1 MNLQFK
7 QYHLYFIFLW
17 LSVALSCTSI
27 RPSHEQK
34 TPLPW
39 PHKDKSPAL
48 VILPFENTTEE
59 KDLNNIFRQSLA
71 NDLSEINYRNL
82 KLSEVDE
89 ALAILE
95 HSFKE
100 KWQDLSPVTL
110 GKLFRC
116 NYLMYGEATKY
127 KMLFLGLYAQV
138 AIGVHIKLVE
148 TVHGNTIWER
158 KLVKR
163 AHDGGIPFSLFNII
177 PEFLRCSMHIK
188 EETKISLVEKACRE
202 LAAELPDPPKSAASV
217 FIVDIQVASFTAKT
231 RAVKIMKELK
241 SKGYDARIEKVMFSN
256 GAWYRIILGPYYD
269 KQEAVMS
276 KRRIEKDPRFHP
288 FFIHY

>member
-27 RPSHEQK
+27 RPSPEQK

-59 KDLNNIFRQSLA
+59 EDLNNIFRQSLA

-95 HSFKE
+95 RSFKE

-116 NYLMYGEATKY
+116 NYLLYGEVNKFKT
-127 KMLFLGLYAQV
+127 LFLGVYAQS

-148 TVHGNTIWER
+148 TVHGNVVWQKE
-158 KLVKR
+158 LVKR

-188 EETKISLVEKACRE
+188 EETKISLIEKACRE
-202 LAAELPDPPKSAASV
+202 LADEIPAPPKPAASV
-217 FIVDIQVASFTAKT
+217 FIVDIQVASFTEKN
-231 RAVKIMKELK
+231 RAIKIMKDLK
-241 SKGYDARIEKVMFSN
+241 AKGFDARIEKVMLAN
-256 GAWYRIILGPYYD
+256 GAWYRIMLGPFYD
-269 KQEAVMS
+269 QHEASIS
-276 KRRIEKDPRFHP
+276 KRRIEQDPRFQP

>member
-269 KQEAVMS
+269 KQEAVIS

>member
-158 KLVKR
+158 KLVER

-269 KQEAVMS
+269 KQEAVIS

>member
-95 HSFKE
+95 RSFKE

-269 KQEAVMS
+269 KQEAVIS

>member
-95 HSFKE
+95 HSFKQ

-269 KQEAVMS
+269 KQEAVIS

>member
-1 MNLQFK
+1 MNLKFK
-7 QYHLYFIFLW
+7 QYHRYFIFLW

-27 RPSHEQK
+27 RPSPEHK

-71 NDLSEINYRNL
+71 NDLSEKNYRNL

-89 ALAILE
+89 ALAVLE
-95 HSFKE
+95 RSFKE
-100 KWQDLSPVTL
+100 KWQDLSPITL

-116 NYLMYGEATKY
+116 NYLLYGEANKFKT
-127 KMLFLGLYAQV
+127 LFLVVYAQS

-148 TVHGNTIWER
+148 TVHGNVVWQKE
-158 KLVKR
+158 LVKR

-188 EETKISLVEKACRE
+188 KETKISLIAKACRE
-202 LAAELPDPPKSAASV
+202 LADEIPDPPKPAASV
-217 FIVDIQVASFTAKT
+217 FIVDIQVASFTEKN
-231 RAVKIMKELK
+231 RARKIMKELK
-241 SKGYDARIEKVMFSN
+241 AKGFNARIEKVMLAN
-256 GAWYRIILGPYYD
+256 GAWYRIILGPFYD
-269 KQEAVMS
+269 QQEAIIS
-276 KRRIEKDPRFHP
+276 KRRIEKDPRFQP

>member
-95 HSFKE
+95 RSFKQ

-269 KQEAVMS
+269 KQEAVIS

>member
-1 MNLQFK
+1 MNLNFK
-7 QYHLYFIFLW
+7 YCHLYFIIFW
-17 LSVALSCTSI
+17 LSVAPSCTSI
-27 RPSHEQK
+27 RPSPEQPP
-34 TPLPW
+34 PLPW
-39 PHKDKSPAL
+39 PDKDKSPAL
-48 VILPFENTTEE
+48 VILPFENTTDE

-71 NDLSEINYRNL
+71 NHLSAINYRNL

-95 HSFKE
+95 RSFQE
-100 KWQDLSPVTL
+100 NWQDLSPVTL

-116 NYLMYGEATKY
+116 NYLLYGEATKY

-148 TVHGNTIWER
+148 TVHGTTIWEK

-188 EETKISLVEKACRE
+188 EETKLSLVEKACRE
-202 LAAELPDPPKSAASV
+202 LAAEIPDPPQPAVSV
-217 FIVDIQVASFTAKT
+217 FIVEIQVASFTEKN
-231 RAVKIMKELK
+231 RAVKITKDLK
-241 SKGYDARIEKVMFSN
+241 SKGYDARIEKVMLSN
-256 GAWYRIILGPYYD
+256 GAWYRIMLGPYYD

>member
-27 RPSHEQK
+27 RPSPEQK

-48 VILPFENTTEE
+48 VILPFENTTDE

-89 ALAILE
+89 ALAVLE
-95 HSFKE
+95 RSFKE

-116 NYLMYGEATKY
+116 NYLLYGEVNKFKT
-127 KMLFLGLYAQV
+127 LFLGVYAQS
-138 AIGVHIKLVE
+138 AIGIHIKLVE
-148 TVHGNTIWER
+148 TVHGNVVWQKE
-158 KLVKR
+158 LVKR
-163 AHDGGIPFSLFNII
+163 DHDGGIPFSLFNII
-177 PEFLRCSMHIK
+177 PEFLSCSRHVS
-188 EETKISLVEKACRE
+188 EETKLSLVEKACRE
-202 LAAELPDPPKSAASV
+202 LADEIPDPPKPAASV
-217 FIVDIQVASFTAKT
+217 FIVDIQVASFTEKNRAIKTMKDLKAK
-231 RAVKIMKELK
+231 
-241 SKGYDARIEKVMFSN
+241 GFDARIEKVMLAN
-256 GAWYRIILGPYYD
+256 GAWYRIMLGPFYD
-269 KQEAVMS
+269 QQEAIIS
-276 KRRIEKDPRFHP
+276 KRRIEQDPRFQP
-288 FFIHY
+288 FYIHY

>member
-7 QYHLYFIFLW
+7 QYHLYLIIFW

-27 RPSHEQK
+27 RPSPEQK

-59 KDLNNIFRQSLA
+59 EDLNNIFRQSLA

-95 HSFKE
+95 RSFKE

-116 NYLMYGEATKY
+116 NYLLYGEVNKFKT
-127 KMLFLGLYAQV
+127 LFLGVYAQS
-138 AIGVHIKLVE
+138 AIGIHIKLVE
-148 TVHGNTIWER
+148 TVHGNVVWQKE
-158 KLVKR
+158 LVKR

-188 EETKISLVEKACRE
+188 EETKISLIEKACRE
-202 LAAELPDPPKSAASV
+202 LADEIPAPPKPAASV
-217 FIVDIQVASFTAKT
+217 FIVDIQVASFTEKNRAIKTMKDLKAK
-231 RAVKIMKELK
+231 
-241 SKGYDARIEKVMFSN
+241 GFDARIEKVMLAN
-256 GAWYRIILGPYYD
+256 GAWYRIILGPFYD
-269 KQEAVMS
+269 QQEAIIS
-276 KRRIEKDPRFHP
+276 KRRIEKDPRFQP

>member
-1 MNLQFK
+1 MNLNFK
-7 QYHLYFIFLW
+7 HTNLYFTIFW

-34 TPLPW
+34 TALPW
-39 PHKDKSPAL
+39 LHKDKSPAL
-48 VILPFENTTEE
+48 VILPFENATDE

-71 NDLSEINYRNL
+71 NDLSEKNYRDL

-95 HSFKE
+95 RSFKE

-116 NYLMYGEATKY
+116 DYLLYGEANKFKT
-127 KMLFLGLYAQV
+127 LFLGLYAQA

-148 TVHGNTIWER
+148 TVHGTTIWER
-158 KLVKR
+158 ELVKR

-188 EETKISLVEKACRE
+188 EETKMSLVENACRE
-202 LAAELPDPPKSAASV
+202 LAAETPEPPKSAVSV
-217 FIVDIQVASFTAKT
+217 FIVDIQVASFTEKN
-231 RAVKIMKELK
+231 RAIKIMKELK
-241 SKGYDARIEKVMFSN
+241 AKGFDARIEKVMLAN
-256 GAWYRIILGPYYD
+256 GAWYRIVLGPYYD
-269 KQEAVMS
+269 KQEAMVS
-276 KRRIEKDPRFHP
+276 KRRIEKDPRFQP

>member
-95 HSFKE
+95 RSFKE

-127 KMLFLGLYAQV
+127 KMLFLGVYAQV

-148 TVHGNTIWER
+148 TVHGTTIWER
-158 KLVKR
+158 ELVKR

-202 LAAELPDPPKSAASV
+202 LAAEIPNPPKPAVSV
-217 FIVDIQVASFTAKT
+217 FIVEIQVASFTDKN
-231 RAVKIMKELK
+231 RAVKIMKKLK
-241 SKGYDARIEKVMFSN
+241 SKGYDAHIEKVMFSN

-269 KQEAVMS
+269 KQEAIIS
-276 KRRIEKDPRFHP
+276 KRRIEKDPRFQP

>member
-1 MNLQFK
+1 MNLNFK
-7 QYHLYFIFLW
+7 YYHLYFIILG

-34 TPLPW
+34 TALPW
-39 PHKDKSPAL
+39 PDKDKSPAL
-48 VILPFENTTEE
+48 VILPFENTTDD
-59 KDLNNIFRQSLA
+59 KDLNIIFRRSLA
-71 NDLSEINYRNL
+71 NHLSAKNYRDL

-95 HSFKE
+95 RSFKQ

-116 NYLMYGEATKY
+116 DYLLYGEANKFKTF
-127 KMLFLGLYAQV
+127 FLGLYAQA

-148 TVHGNTIWER
+148 TVHGTTIWE
-158 KLVKR
+158 KELVKR
-163 AHDGGIPFSLFNII
+163 AHEGGIPFSLFNII

-202 LAAELPDPPKSAASV
+202 LAAEIPNPPKPAVSV
-217 FIVDIQVASFTAKT
+217 FIVEIQVASFTAKT

-256 GAWYRIILGPYYD
+256 GAWYRVILGPYYD
-269 KQEAVMS
+269 KQEAVIS

>member
-217 FIVDIQVASFTAKT
+217 FIVDIQVATFTAKT

-269 KQEAVMS
+269 KQEAVIS